1 MICGRSKMKEPQK
14 ISGGRFVDDRG
25 FLKAL
30 VFPEGFV
37 PKRLYS
43 VNNWRANFIRA
54 WHGHKLESKAI
65 ICLRGAFKVGIV
77 PINDFS
83 DPNRNQKVTTFVL
96 DSSKAEILK
105 VPSGYANGFMNLT
118 EDAELLIFSD
128 KTLEESKNDDFRYP
142 FDYWDIWNITQ
153 C

>member
-1 MICGRSKMKEPQK
+1 MSLIQNKPIVFTLPGIYYVDERGVLIANNNLILNDFK
-14 ISGGRFVDDRG
+14 RFYVIRNHK
-25 FLKAL
+25 LN
-30 VFPEGFV
+30 FV
-37 PKRLYS
+37 
-43 VNNWRANFIRA
+43 RA

-65 ICLRGAFKVGIV
+65 ICLRGAVKVGIV

-83 DPNRNQKVTTFVL
+83 NPNRNQKVTTFVL

-128 KTLEESKNDDFRYP
+128 KTLEESENDDFRYP